1 MRFTHWRNSDNRAAE
16 KMSKVMIHPATYE
29 TSRQGVDRAFELF
42 PLDLQGKRVL
52 IKPNLLRSS
61 EANEG
66 IVTHPA
72 VLRAVVEKV
81 ETMGPA
87 SIVVG
92 DNPGLFSYGANEES
106 FRKTGLMEAAK
117 GYYQNI
123 GNDSQQVDFNPD
135 FMDTV
140 SLSRAVLE
148 ADILISL
155 PKFKTHGLTVL
166 TGAIKNS
173 YGFLPGAQKAR
184 LHKAAGSPERFH
196 EMVVNVFRLRVP
208 DLFIVDAVVGM
219 EGNGPASPD
228 LRDIGLLLSS
238 DNGVALDGVI
248 AAMMGCE
255 PGRLRFLRKAKEM
268 GLGDYDLNSIEV
280 IGELKPLKGFRLPPL
295 GGEAMLQNEAAQER
309 LHERTLLRPQAD
321 PDLCTACGACI
332 DQCPV
337 SALSMGDDVP
347 QVDADT
353 CITCFCCQEICP
365 EKAITLR

>member
-1 MRFTHWRNSDNRAAE
+1 
-16 KMSKVMIHPATYE
+16 MSKVMIHPATYE
-29 TSRQGVDRAFELF
+29 TTRQAVDRAFELF

-52 IKPNLLRSS
+52 IKPNVLRSS
-61 EANEG
+61 EAKEG
-66 IVTHPA
+66 IVTHPT

-106 FRKTGLMEAAK
+106 FRKAGLMEAAK

-184 LHKAAGSPERFH
+184 LHKAAGNPERFH
-196 EMVVNVFRLRVP
+196 EMVVDVFRLRVP

-228 LRDIGLLLSS
+228 LRDIGLLLAS

-248 AAMMGCE
+248 ASMMGCE

-295 GGEAMLQNEAAQER
+295 GGEAIFQNETVQEMLQ
-309 LHERTLLRPQAD
+309 ERTLLRPQAD

-337 SALSMGDDVP
+337 SALSMGDDIP